1 MSATPVASSGGACV
15 VRALLDHAVDT
26 VFCVP
31 GESYLPVLDA
41 LYDVRD
47 RIRLV
52 SARHES
58 GAAFMA
64 SAAARLRGRPGV
76 VFVTRGPG
84 ATNASIAVHV
94 ARQGSIPL
102 VVGVG
107 QVARASLGREAFQ
120 EVDYL
125 RYFAPLAK
133 HVEQVM
139 HADELPG
146 AMTRAFHLA
155 ASGRPGP
162 VVLALP
168 EDVLGETTTA
178 GAVAP
183 LAPVVSAPAADDV
196 ERVCALL
203 GAAERPLL
211 VVGGNWNDADCG
223 ALQAFAAANAIPVMT
238 AFRRQDVFD
247 NAHSCAAGF
256 LGYSQHAAAAG
267 LAEQADCV
275 VVLGAR
281 LDDPTTGGYTLWR
294 DGRRRTLVHVHPAVE
309 VLGRNY
315 VPDLAVLADAGATAQ
330 ALAARGRLPAPARGD
345 WCERLNAAW
354 RAAAA
359 PPATAAALDPAAV
372 MAALNARL
380 DDDAIVCIDAGNFTL
395 WPQRFRAY
403 RRPGRLL
410 GAVNGAMGHA
420 VPAAVGAALSCPERR
435 VVACVGD
442 GGMLMTG
449 QELATAAQ
457 YGARPLVLVFD
468 NAKYGTIEMHQ
479 DRRYPGR
486 RIGNALRNP
495 DFAAMARAFGLC
507 GVTVTTTAEIA
518 PALDTA
524 LAADTAALVHLLLE

>member
-1 MSATPVASSGGACV
+1 MSGAPAALTGGACV
-15 VRALLDHAVDT
+15 VRALLDHGVDT

-41 LYDVRD
+41 LYDVSD

-52 SARHES
+52 STRHES

-64 SAAARLRGRPGV
+64 SAAARLTGRPGV

-107 QVARASLGREAFQ
+107 QVARANLGREAFQ

-139 HADELPG
+139 HADELPA
-146 AMTRAFHLA
+146 AMTRAFHCA
-155 ASGRPGP
+155 ANGRPGP

-168 EDVLGETTTA
+168 EDVLAETTTA

-183 LAPVVSAPAADDV
+183 LAVSAAAPSADDV
-196 ERVCALL
+196 ERVCAMLA
-203 GAAERPLL
+203 AAERPLI
-211 VVGGNWNDADCG
+211 VVGGNWSDAECA
-223 ALQAFAAANAIPVMT
+223 ALERFAAANAIPVMT
-238 AFRRQDVFD
+238 VFRRQDLFD
-247 NAHSCAAGF
+247 NAHACAAGF
-256 LGYSQHAAAAG
+256 LGYSQHAEAAAF
-267 LAEQADCV
+267 ANAADCV
-275 VVLGAR
+275 LVLGAR

-294 DGRRRTLVHVHPAVE
+294 DDAARTLVHVHPDADVI
-309 VLGRNY
+309 GRNY
-315 VPDLAVLADAGATAQ
+315 AADLAIVAAHGAVAG
-330 ALAARGRLPAPARGD
+330 ALAARGRLPAPPRGD

-359 PPATAAALDPAAV
+359 PPPCTAALDPAAV

-395 WPQRFRAY
+395 WPQRYRAY

-410 GAVNGAMGHA
+410 GAINGAMGHA
-420 VPAAVGAALSCPERR
+420 VPAAVGAALTCPGQR

-468 NAKYGTIEMHQ
+468 NGKYGTIEMHQ

-486 RIGNALRNP
+486 RIGNELQNP
-495 DFAAMARAFGLC
+495 DFAALARAFGLY
-507 GVTVTTTAEIA
+507 GGTVTTTAEVA
-518 PALDTA
+518 PALDAA
-524 LAADTAALVHLLLE
+524 LAADTAALVHLLVE